1 MPTPM
6 EAYLPKIELPRGV
19 YPPKVKTWEWS
30 AVTTVSV
37 SSTEVIAPACPMAW
51 SISTAS
57 CSACL
62 ALPSLCP
69 WSILPPWDAKA
80 KASGQGAGK
89 EVLSPI
95 PIPLG

>member
-62 ALPSLCP
+62 ALPSWCP
-69 WSILPPWDAKA
+69 WSILPPWDAKV
-80 KASGQGAGK
+80 KASGQEAGK
-89 EVLSPI
+89 EV
-95 PIPLG
+95 